1 MQLNNPVQQGLK
13 RLFSVPVLNQLNPK
27 KYTTIPISFLLKS
40 VSFYWHTGYKG
51 IAIAGML
58 ASVVLTTLLCGVI
71 LADFT
76 ALGIGFCLVIIVL
89 SAMLDTLG
97 LVLII
102 TYFIFFRSYIPE
114 SFLTVDVRPH
124 VDHIALLFSYP
135 IVASFIINRA
145 STFSMAK
152 LFGYPFP
159 VRD

>member
-1 MQLNNPVQQGLK
+1 MPVFK
-13 RLFSVPVLNQLNPK
+13 PVEPK
-27 KYTTIPISFLLKS
+27 KRTAIPINFLLKS
-40 VSFYWHTGYKG
+40 DGFYWHTGYKR
-51 IAIAGML
+51 IAIYGML

-71 LADFT
+71 LADFS
-76 ALGIGFCLVIIVL
+76 ALGIGFCLVIVAL

-114 SFLTVDVRPH
+114 SFLTVDVRPRI
-124 VDHIALLFSYP
+124 DHIALLFSYP
-135 IVASFIINRA
+135 IIASFIINRV
-145 STFSMAK
+145 STFFMAK